1 MKIRSHGTGAGCRQA
16 AGIFV
21 RRRGFPV
28 LAVPAPY
35 ADRGAPAVVRMYAGV
50 RMDPLP
56 ADGGQRRN
64 EQGG

>member
-1 MKIRSHGTGAGCRQA
+1 MKIRSHGTEAECRQA
-16 AGIFV
+16 AGILIRCGAFQ
-21 RRRGFPV
+21 V

-35 ADRGAPAVVRMYAGV
+35 AGRGAPAVVRRYAGV

-64 EQGG
+64 QQGG